1 MDSIANVTCEVNLIN
16 ISFLVIQFVLDVLVL
31 ANVPCG
37 EFNQYFFLV
46 IQFVLDMLF
55 LDVC

>member
-31 ANVPCG
+31 ANIHVVNLINIS
-37 EFNQYFFLV
+37 FW
-46 IQFVLDMLF
+46 
-55 LDVC
+55 